1 MILGAILITIAFG
14 SPVPTTHR
22 TSYGY
27 KPVCLLLLSP
37 GSTRVAFLYS
47 RRHQTSVFPDLMV
60 SVEFHQRAQRSTC
73 VGDMPT
79 LLANAHMK
87 RF

>member
-1 MILGAILITIAFG
+1 
-14 SPVPTTHR
+14 
-22 TSYGY
+22 
-27 KPVCLLLLSP
+27 
-37 GSTRVAFLYS
+37 
-47 RRHQTSVFPDLMV
+47 MV

-87 RF
+87 RFYRDFSRMTLREWGGAL